1 MNKKFLFLLLSFFSL
16 LFASCSHSDDPEP
29 DTPQTSAKSVFVFM
43 PYTGNKN
50 GGNSLY
56 KNLLINLRDM
66 ERAIVKDKGLGNASL
81 VAFIS
86 QDARTSRLISISYAK
101 GKCVRDTLKTYTNYD
116 YTSTDGLTSVIADMK
131 RFAPADVYS
140 LIVGCHGEEWLPAST
155 YLKFFGGL
163 RFPIEISN
171 LAAGIRNNGIKMQ
184 YILFDDCYMSSIEVA
199 YDLRGATDYLVA
211 STSEM
216 MDYGM
221 PYYRIMHQL
230 LALTPDWQVV
240 CDEFLDFYKSYRM
253 PYGTIGVTDVNYVDD
268 AAVLMKSVNASYAF
282 NPADVEKL
290 QDLDVMHFE
299 PTVYF
304 DFGSYF
310 KNLCSSDKVLMADYD
325 AVVKKLVPYKA
336 ATQYIYSYDGEATK
350 SVSEFSGITISDPS
364 ENPLAVD
371 SKKLTNW
378 WIATH

>member
-1 MNKKFLFLLLSFFSL
+1 
-16 LFASCSHSDDPEP
+16 
-29 DTPQTSAKSVFVFM
+29 
-43 PYTGNKN
+43 
-50 GGNSLY
+50 
-56 KNLLINLRDM
+56 
-66 ERAIVKDKGLGNASL
+66 
-81 VAFIS
+81 
-86 QDARTSRLISISYAK
+86 
-101 GKCVRDTLKTYTNYD
+101 
-116 YTSTDGLTSVIADMK
+116 
-131 RFAPADVYS
+131 
-140 LIVGCHGEEWLPAST
+140 
-155 YLKFFGGL
+155 
-163 RFPIEISN
+163 
-171 LAAGIRNNGIKMQ
+171 
-184 YILFDDCYMSSIEVA
+184 
-199 YDLRGATDYLVA
+199 
-211 STSEM
+211 
-216 MDYGM
+216 
-221 PYYRIMHQL
+221 MHQL

-325 AVVKKLVPYKA
+325 AVVKKLVPHKA